1 MNKKLPTTNYSLL
14 TNKGIVMVEII
25 VVITVIS
32 ISLLALISVSKKA
45 VQVSRNSLNKIQ
57 ASFLLEEGV
66 EVIKIIRD
74 NDWDNISNLSFNSDY
89 YLSFSSGSWSLSSS
103 ANLIDNFTR
112 IITVENVNRDS
123 NDDIAVSGTIDPGT
137 KLITVS
143 VSWPDGNQ
151 TINES
156 LQFYLLN
163 IFE

>member
-32 ISLLALISVSKKA
+32 ISLLALVSVSKKA

-74 NDWDNISNLSFNSDY
+74 NDWDNISNLSFNS
-89 YLSFSSGSWSLSSS
+89 
-103 ANLIDNFTR
+103 
-112 IITVENVNRDS
+112 
-123 NDDIAVSGTIDPGT
+123 
-137 KLITVS
+137 
-143 VSWPDGNQ
+143 
-151 TINES
+151 
-156 LQFYLLN
+156 LN
-163 IFE
+163 WDFAWK